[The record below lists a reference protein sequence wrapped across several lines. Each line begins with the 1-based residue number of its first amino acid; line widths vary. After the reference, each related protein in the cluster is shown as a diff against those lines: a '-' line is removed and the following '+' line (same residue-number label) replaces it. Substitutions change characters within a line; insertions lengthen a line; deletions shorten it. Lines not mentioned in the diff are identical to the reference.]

1 MEGGRRQ
8 EGETEKKMSLTGL
21 NSTAGGGGGGAGA
34 GGGGGEVTLSHFWR
48 VP

>member
-1 MEGGRRQ
+1 MEGGKRQ

-21 NSTAGGGGGGAGA
+21 NSTAGGGGGGRRA
-34 GGGGGEVTLSHFWR
+34 VTLSHFWR

>member
-1 MEGGRRQ
+1 MEGGKRQ

-21 NSTAGGGGGGAGA
+21 NSTAEGGGGGG
-34 GGGGGEVTLSHFWR
+34 GGGGDRREVTLSHFWR

>member
-1 MEGGRRQ
+1 MEGGKRQ

-21 NSTAGGGGGGAGA
+21 NSTGGGGGGGRRA
-34 GGGGGEVTLSHFWR
+34 VTLSHFWR